1 MVYAVIIKKKR
12 KIKDVV
18 KNNKLKKKLKR
29 ILHDDEIKY
38 LEYESVKYVSM
49 IGFKSSS
56 KCDVR
61 KTIFKKDAVFYLKQD
76 FPYIEAVM
84 KDVEYSIIDVNTNEE
99 VKRLPAKI
107 TVNSNIF
114 KTINNVKR
122 LKSTNYVY

>member
-84 KDVEYSIIDVNTNEE
+84 KNVEYSIIDVNTNEE

>member
-1 MVYAVIIKKKR
+1 MIYAVIIKKKR

-29 ILHDDEIKY
+29 MLHDDEIKY

-49 IGFKSSS
+49 VGFKSSS

-84 KDVEYSIIDVNTNEE
+84 KNVEYSIIDVNTNEE

>member
-29 ILHDDEIKY
+29 MLHDDEIKY

-49 IGFKSSS
+49 VGFKSSS

-61 KTIFKKDAVFYLKQD
+61 KTIFKRDAIFYLKQD